1 MKKHFFFSVQVALQ
15 GKKTARMTRN
25 GKNKHHV
32 EHRIEMSM
40 NSNPVCKVVPT
51 KEDLPGPTQ
60 EAS

>member
-51 KEDLPGPTQ
+51 KEK
-60 EAS
+60 E